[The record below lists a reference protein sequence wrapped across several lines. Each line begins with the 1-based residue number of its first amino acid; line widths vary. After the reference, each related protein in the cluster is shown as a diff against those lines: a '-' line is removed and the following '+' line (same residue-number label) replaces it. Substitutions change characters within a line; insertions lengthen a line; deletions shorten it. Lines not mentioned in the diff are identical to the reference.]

1 MKSREAKSILNKFRN
16 GNYNNPDDPY
26 FREIAHALDVI
37 LPKYV
42 ELEKRDT
49 PMKPLI
55 DKLDLW
61 DEHKCPICESTVWE
75 VHVHKDKNFC
85 NKCGQRLDW
94 SNNND

>member
-1 MKSREAKSILNKFRN
+1 MKVYEAFKTLNKYRN
-16 GNYNNPDDPY
+16 QNYNSTNKD
-26 FREIAHALDVI
+26 EIELSMAIDTV

-42 ELEKRDT
+42 KLEKRDT

-61 DEHKCPICESTVWE
+61 DEHKCPICESIVWE
-75 VHVHKDKNFC
+75 VHVHKDENFC

-94 SNNND
+94 SKEDE